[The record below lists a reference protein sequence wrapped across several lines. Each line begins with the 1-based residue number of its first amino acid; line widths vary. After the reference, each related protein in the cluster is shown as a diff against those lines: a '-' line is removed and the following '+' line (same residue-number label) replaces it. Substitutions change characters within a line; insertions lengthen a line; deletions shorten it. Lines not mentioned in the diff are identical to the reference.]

1 MRRPFVSLLLTAIP
15 TLVAATMPST
25 AAAVDVLAV
34 ADLGTRGDGGLVTFP
49 IYDTDFPEWVKPKV
63 KTEVGRVTAVVPV
76 DGLAMVTWQP
86 PENFAGGAVTFQ
98 VVYKNASKAK
108 VEKTVRIDVPASPAQ
123 PIQIKAAPAVA
134 VAIAPVEAPAADEP
148 GEVIEPLAPRHTP
161 QPPPR
166 AVRSASAPG
175 WSPTA
180 WKRGRRP

>member
-1 MRRPFVSLLLTAIP
+1 MTDQMVSGSPHVPEQRASRGLP
-15 TLVAATMPST
+15 TQSMPTPVPPSAST
-25 AAAVDVLAV
+25 DAH
-34 ADLGTRGDGGLVTFP
+34 
-49 IYDTDFPEWVKPKV
+49 E
-63 KTEVGRVTAVVPV
+63 
-76 DGLAMVTWQP
+76 
-86 PENFAGGAVTFQ
+86 
-98 VVYKNASKAK
+98 
-108 VEKTVRIDVPASPAQ
+108 
-123 PIQIKAAPAVA
+123 AAPAVA